1 MIPVTNSPSPLDSL
15 SEKNDEYIDIS
26 YIYDGL
32 LIAEIFSS
40 KEEVDLVTTKAG
52 DSHYQPF
59 LIANLGS

>member
-15 SEKNDEYIDIS
+15 SEKNGEYIDIS

-40 KEEVDLVTTKAG
+40 KEEVDLVTNRSG
-52 DSHYQPF
+52 GSHYQPF